1 MFKNIFYF
9 HYLDIN
15 YLLRK
20 QYIKTL
26 EKLHMIYIRS
36 NRVKG
41 NSYGH
46 KSILPH

>member
-20 QYIKTL
+20 TVYKNTRKITYD
-26 EKLHMIYIRS
+26 IY
-36 NRVKG
+36 
-41 NSYGH
+41 
-46 KSILPH
+46 